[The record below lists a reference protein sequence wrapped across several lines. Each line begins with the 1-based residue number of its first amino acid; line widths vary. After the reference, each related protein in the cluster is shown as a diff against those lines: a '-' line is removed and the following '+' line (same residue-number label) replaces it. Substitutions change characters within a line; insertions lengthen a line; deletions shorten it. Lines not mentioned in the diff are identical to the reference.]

1 MVFYSSYSF
10 FVNYQKNDNF
20 IQHSRLERQ
29 IYALQGPFQ
38 IMDLSVASDKSRMQI
53 NY

>member
-1 MVFYSSYSF
+1 MLFYSF
-10 FVNYQKNDNF
+10 T
-20 IQHSRLERQ
+20 QHSGFERQ

-38 IMDLSVASDKSRMQI
+38 IMDLNVASDKWHMQM